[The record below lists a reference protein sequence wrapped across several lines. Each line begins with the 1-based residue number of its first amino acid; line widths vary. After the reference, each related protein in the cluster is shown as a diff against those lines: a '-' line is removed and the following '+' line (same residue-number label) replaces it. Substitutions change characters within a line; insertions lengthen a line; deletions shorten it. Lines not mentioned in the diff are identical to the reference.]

1 MLPILQKLVLQRP
14 LCGGNKMNCAC
25 VVLSSFKRER
35 EDVRGG
41 VGEGLREGGE
51 EGKREGLV

>member
-1 MLPILQKLVLQRP
+1 
-14 LCGGNKMNCAC
+14 MNCAC